1 MNDIL
6 SFSLYYFH
14 LNFLF
19 VFDILCYNFSLFHPF
34 SPLQQGM
41 SVSLMAEALLVSMVI
56 VLMKLMT
63 TIVCA
68 LITSLGRTVRH
79 QVMQRN
85 CCTCFMS
92 ISIHVLAHF
101 ILILLFLSLFS
112 VVTVNSPPTIVTPPQ
127 NQDVPL
133 SSLVN
138 LTCFVTGAPQ
148 PAITWY
154 FDGTPIM
161 GATSPVYIIDSI
173 EPSQRGTYS
182 CRAQNSEGMDS
193 ASALVTINGIVNYL
207 LLCALRGRERER
219 WTLRQP
225 MV

>member
-1 MNDIL
+1 MYLIFYATIFLSSTRLSTTARNECIIDGGGTPCVNGYCVDEVNDYYCMCPDNFIGKNCETPGNVEKL
-6 SFSLYYFH
+6 LYMFYE
-14 LNFLF
+14 
-19 VFDILCYNFSLFHPF
+19 YM
-34 SPLQQGM
+34 Q
-41 SVSLMAEALLVSMVI
+41 
-56 VLMKLMT
+56 VLT
-63 TIVCA
+63 Y
-68 LITSLGRTVRH
+68 
-79 QVMQRN
+79 
-85 CCTCFMS
+85 
-92 ISIHVLAHF
+92 F

-154 FDGTPIM
+154 FGGTAIM

-173 EPSQRGTYS
+173 EPSQRGMYS

-207 LLCALRGRERER
+207 LLCALRGRGRGG
-219 WTLRQP
+219 L
-225 MV
+225 

>member
-1 MNDIL
+1 M
-6 SFSLYYFH
+6 
-14 LNFLF
+14 
-19 VFDILCYNFSLFHPF
+19 
-34 SPLQQGM
+34 
-41 SVSLMAEALLVSMVI
+41 SMVI
-56 VLMKLMT
+56 VLMELMT

-79 QVMQRN
+79 QVMQRK
-85 CCTCFMS
+85 CCTYLLVY
-92 ISIHVLAHF
+92 IHVLTYF
-101 ILILLFLSLFS
+101 ILILLFLPLFF

-173 EPSQRGTYS
+173 QPNQRGMYS
-182 CRAQNSEGMDS
+182 CRAQNSGGMDS

-207 LLCALRGRERER
+207 LLCALRKRERESSPVQ
-219 WTLRQP
+219 WIQ
-225 MV
+225 